1 MLQNFHTLLSA
12 VANHLKPFVALCLGI
27 GTGCVPKAWFAPPES
42 SILDTVYQAEIIDAL
57 RFDFGTPFVFNAGC
71 YLRALPPSSDSDRVL
86 ETTFSGEERIE
97 FSSIELLGA
106 VISDKAGRDVGNASI
121 SSRYG
126 VKYEV
131 LKGTRYNPSLPP

>member
-121 SSRYG
+121 S
-126 VKYEV
+126 
-131 LKGTRYNPSLPP
+131 